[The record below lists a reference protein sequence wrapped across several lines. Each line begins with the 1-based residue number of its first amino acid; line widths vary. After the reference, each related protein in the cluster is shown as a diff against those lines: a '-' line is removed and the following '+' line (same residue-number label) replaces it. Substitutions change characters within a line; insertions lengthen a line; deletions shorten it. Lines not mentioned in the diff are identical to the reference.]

1 MPNPTSI
8 HNFLDKR
15 HSITPLLGWSTFIIC
30 LSALQFGYHLAELNA
45 PADVLSCNV
54 KKPGP
59 LPSYNNT
66 IWSHFHFN
74 QCINMTEQGVTLITT
89 MFTIGGLLASIILG
103 TTSIS
108 TNYGRKHLC
117 VVAALFYVLGSF
129 LMSFSQTNWQI
140 NLGRLLNGFGAGSS
154 LIVSPILINELAPLN
169 HRGLLGS
176 LMQSAVSIG
185 IFIAQIVSYFYS
197 NDQQWRLIF
206 LVAGLIG
213 SVQFVGLLTVPESPK
228 WLTMAKNDVER
239 ATLILKGL
247 RTDES
252 TVDYEIHHWGNLT
265 TTNLPDDETS
275 LLLSD
280 DSLLSQNPPLIPTID
295 FIMEKKYRKQ
305 LIAVVLI
312 MTGQQLVGINAI
324 TYYGVK
330 ILNELFSGSNTGNL
344 VLMLNCVFSGMNVA
358 ASIAVAPLI
367 DRWGRKPLLMTS
379 STMCAICTSIL
390 AIGIPNRYDI
400 AVVTAC
406 IGFVTGWA
414 LGLGPLPFLMISEFT
429 GHDVVATAQ
438 SLGTVMN
445 WSSNMFI
452 AILFP
457 FLTNILGIGM
467 VFWVFVINSLVY
479 GFGFYHYVPETKGF
493 THSRDVWEHF
503 S

>member
-1 MPNPTSI
+1 MPSTTSK

-45 PADVLSCNV
+45 PADVLSCNF

-59 LPSYNNT
+59 LPSYKDT
-66 IWSHFHFN
+66 VWSHFHFN
-74 QCINMTEQGVTLITT
+74 QCINMTEQGVALITT

-103 TTSIS
+103 ITSIS

-117 VVAALFYVLGSF
+117 IISALFYVLGSF
-129 LMSFSQTNWQI
+129 SMSFSQTVWQI
-140 NLGRLLNGFGAGSS
+140 NLGRIFSGVGAGSS

-176 LMQSAVSIG
+176 LMQLAVSVG
-185 IFIAQIVSYFYS
+185 IFVAQIVSYVYS

-213 SVQFVGLLTVPESPK
+213 VVQFVGLLTVPESPK

-239 ATLILKGL
+239 ATFILKGL
-247 RTDES
+247 RSDES
-252 TVDYEIHHWGNLT
+252 TVNHEIRHWGNLT
-265 TTNLPDDETS
+265 TNSSPDDEVS

-280 DSLLSQNPPLIPTID
+280 GSSLSQNLPLIPTKD
-295 FIMEKKYRKQ
+295 FFMERKYRKQ
-305 LIAVVLI
+305 MIAVVLI

-330 ILNELFSGSNTGNL
+330 ILNKLFSGSNTGNL
-344 VLMLNCVFSGMNVA
+344 VLVLNCVFSGTNVA

-367 DRWGRKPLLMTS
+367 DKWGRKPLLMTS
-379 STMCAICTSIL
+379 ITMCAVCTTIL
-390 AIGIPNRYDI
+390 AVGIPNRYDI

-445 WSSNMFI
+445 WGSNMLV

-457 FLTNILGIGM
+457 VLTDTFGIGM

-493 THSRDVWEHF
+493 THSHDVWERF